1 MSLNP
6 LDTLFLLAGLNLL
19 AMLLI
24 GQWRG
29 AGWLATLFY
38 GAQLLALF
46 QFDPSQTIQHSAFS
60 IQHSTLALNWQFDA
74 LAWLFAVISV
84 AAALAASWYGAGEW
98 LRKYT
103 GSRRLLHSAL
113 AGNVLAMLLLL
124 ASGDLLTLFVGWEAT
139 SWAGFLLMA
148 LGGGSGQKPAREA
161 ALKYLVY
168 AIAGAMALLGA
179 LVVLF
184 QAGHSF
190 GFAQAQASFAT
201 MSAPLLWSM
210 VLLFLLAFGAKLA
223 LLPLHLWQAPAYSE
237 TPAPGAVFLGSI
249 VGRMGLFA
257 LAVVLVKLIGIE
269 HLADLA
275 LPFTFLSAQDLIA
288 WIAVLTII
296 LPTYTALKQN
306 DARYLLAWHGIGQGG
321 YMLLG
326 LVLGTALGT
335 AGGLLHMINYAAT
348 QATLL
353 MAVFAVMHRVGHT
366 DLNNLG
372 GLVARMPLTF
382 LALLLGIISLAGL
395 PPMSGFVS
403 KWMIYSALL
412 QEGRPLLFVASVI
425 GTLGTILSVYKLIH
439 NLFLGQLRVEHEKI
453 DEAPLSMLIPMLAC
467 GLFAFVTGAAPVL
480 ILGWVAAA
488 QDSLGLPVLAYT
500 LGGVSS
506 PRASLDMLWVVG
518 VLFASFGVGAVLFY
532 GIGGKTQRIH
542 QFDNY
547 AGGHFLTG
555 EMRYHYS
562 DNFYAGLMHLI
573 GGWYRGSFLWL
584 ESAIASG
591 VSLVANAA
599 GGWYRAVSPG
609 FYLLAATTLLLA
621 WVLL

>member
-6 LDTLFLLAGLNLL
+6 LDGLFLIAAFNLL
-19 AMLLI
+19 AMLLL
-24 GQWRG
+24 GNWRG
-29 AGWLATLFY
+29 AGILTTVLY
-38 GAQLLALF
+38 GAQLLALTQMGETTAASF
-46 QFDPSQTIQHSAFS
+46 VFS
-60 IQHSTLALNWQFDA
+60 GFGFTLGWRFDA

-84 AAALAASWYGAGEW
+84 ASALFASWYGAGEW
-98 LRKYT
+98 LRRYA
-103 GSRRLLHSAL
+103 GNRRLLLSAL
-113 AGNVLAMLLLL
+113 AANVLAMLLLL
-124 ASGDLLTLFVGWEAT
+124 GSGDLLTLFVGWEAT

-148 LGGGSGQKPAREA
+148 LAGGVARKA

-168 AIAGAMALLGA
+168 AIAGAMALLAA
-179 LVVLF
+179 LLLLF
-184 QAGHSF
+184 QASGSF
-190 GFAQAQASFAT
+190 GFAAAAASLDG
-201 MSAPLLWSM
+201 MSDGPLWGLI
-210 VLLFLLAFGAKLA
+210 LLFLVAFGAKLA

-237 TPAPGAVFLGSI
+237 TPAPGAVFLGAI

-257 LAVVLVKLIGIE
+257 LAVVLVKLVGIA
-269 HLADLA
+269 HLKALA
-275 LPFTFLSAQDLIA
+275 IPFTFLNAQDLIA
-288 WIAVLTII
+288 WIAALTII

-326 LVLGTALGT
+326 LILGTTLGS
-335 AGGLLHMINYAAT
+335 AGGLLHMINYATT

-353 MAVFAVMHRVGHT
+353 MAVFAVQHRIGHT
-366 DLNNLG
+366 DLNRLG

-403 KWMIYSALL
+403 KWMVYTALL
-412 QEGRPLLFVASVI
+412 QDGRPLLFVASVI

-453 DEAPLSMLIPMLAC
+453 NEAPLSMLIPMLTC
-467 GLFAFVTGAAPVL
+467 GALAFVTGAAPGLV
-480 ILGWVAAA
+480 LGWVAAA
-488 QDSLGLPVLAYT
+488 QGALGLPVLEYT
-500 LGGVSS
+500 LGGVST

-518 VLFASFGVGAVLFY
+518 VLFAGFGVGAILFY

-542 QFDNY
+542 QLDNY
-547 AGGHFLTG
+547 AGGHFLTAD
-555 EMRYHYS
+555 MRYHYS

-573 GGWYRGSFLWL
+573 GGWYRGSFHWL

-591 VSLVANAA
+591 FSLLAAAA

-609 FYLLAATTLLLA
+609 FYLLAGTTLLLA

>member
-1 MSLNP
+1 MMLTP
-6 LDTLFLLAGLNLL
+6 LDTLFLISALTLA
-19 AMLLI
+19 AMLLV

-29 AGWLATLFY
+29 AGLLATLLY
-38 GAQLLALF
+38 AAQMLALW
-46 QFDPSQTIQHSAFS
+46 QVDTTTA
-60 IQHSTLALNWQFDA
+60 IQHSTFNIQQWPFALSWRFDG
-74 LAWLFAVISV
+74 LSWLFAMLSV
-84 AAALAASWYGAGEW
+84 ASALVASGFGAGEW
-98 LRKYT
+98 LRAHP
-103 GSRRLLHSAL
+103 GNRRLLQVAL
-113 AGNVLAMLLLL
+113 AANVLAMLLLL
-124 ASGDLLTLFVGWEAT
+124 GSGDLLTLFIGWEAT

-148 LGGGSGQKPAREA
+148 LALGGPRDA

-179 LVVLF
+179 LAILY
-184 QAGHSF
+184 QANGSF
-190 GFAQAQASFAT
+190 AFDAAQATLAT
-201 MSAPLLWSM
+201 LADTTVWGL
-210 VLLFLLAFGAKLA
+210 VLLFLVAFGAKLA

-237 TPAPGAVFLGSI
+237 TPAPGAVFLGAI
-249 VGRMGLFA
+249 MGRMGLFA
-257 LAVVLVKLIGIE
+257 LAVVLAKLIGIPRLE
-269 HLADLA
+269 ALA

-288 WIAVLTII
+288 WIAALTII

-382 LALLLGIISLAGL
+382 LALLMGIISLAGL

-403 KWMIYSALL
+403 KWMVYTALL

-439 NLFLGQLRVEHEKI
+439 NMFLGQLRVEHEKI

-467 GLFAFVTGAAPVL
+467 ATFAFVTGAAPGL
-480 ILGWVAAA
+480 ILGWVADAQAA
-488 QDSLGLPVLAYT
+488 LGLPVLAYT
-500 LGGVSS
+500 LGGVES

-518 VLFASFGVGAVLFY
+518 VLFASFGIGAILFY

-573 GGWYRGSFLWL
+573 GSWYRGSFLWL
-584 ESAIASG
+584 EQSIASG
-591 VSLVANAA
+591 IGLITAAA

-609 FYLLAATTLLLA
+609 FYLLAGTTLLLA
-621 WVLL
+621 WVVL

>member
-6 LDTLFLLAGLNLL
+6 LDTMFLLAGLNLL

-24 GQWRG
+24 GHWRG

-38 GAQLLALF
+38 GAQLLTLF
-46 QFDPSQTIQHSAFS
+46 QFDPSQAIQHSAFG
-60 IQHSTLALNWQFDA
+60 IQNSTLTLHWQFDA

-84 AAALAASWYGAGEW
+84 AAALFASWFGAGEW

-103 GSRRLLHSAL
+103 GSHRLLHSAL

-124 ASGDLLTLFVGWEAT
+124 ASDDLLTLFIGWEAT

-148 LGGGSGQKPAREA
+148 LAGGSGQILARDA

-179 LVVLF
+179 VVVLF

-190 GFAQAQASFAT
+190 GYMQAQASFAI
-201 MSAPLLWSM
+201 MSAPLLWGM
-210 VLLFLLAFGAKLA
+210 ALLFLFGFGAKLA

-237 TPAPGAVFLGSI
+237 TPAPGAMFLGAI

-257 LAVVLVKLIGIE
+257 LAVVLAKLIGISKLE
-269 HLADLA
+269 ALA

-326 LVLGTALGT
+326 LVLGTALGS

-403 KWMIYSALL
+403 KWMIYTALL
-412 QEGRPLLFVASVI
+412 QDGRPLLFLASVI

-453 DEAPLSMLIPMLAC
+453 DEAPWSMLIPMLTCAT
-467 GLFAFVTGAAPVL
+467 FAFVTGAAPGLV
-480 ILGWVAAA
+480 LGWVAAA
-488 QDSLGLPVLAYT
+488 QDALGLPVLAYT

-506 PRASLDMLWVVG
+506 LRASLDMPWVVG
-518 VLFASFGVGAVLFY
+518 VLFAGFGVGAILFY
-532 GIGGKTQRIH
+532 GIGGKTQRIN
-542 QFDNY
+542 QLDNY
-547 AGGHFLTG
+547 AGGHFLTAD
-555 EMRYHYS
+555 MRYHYS

-573 GGWYRGSFLWL
+573 GDWYRGSFHWL
-584 ESAIASG
+584 EQSIASSVG
-591 VSLVANAA
+591 LAAAAAN
-599 GGWYRAVSPG
+599 GWYRAASPG
-609 FYLLAATTLLLA
+609 FYLLAASTLMLA

>member
-1 MSLNP
+1 MNFNP
-6 LDTLFLLAGLNLL
+6 LDLVFLLAGFNLL

-24 GQWRG
+24 GRWRG
-29 AGWLATLFY
+29 AGTLATLMY
-38 GAQLLALF
+38 GAQLLALT
-46 QFDPSQTIQHSAFS
+46 QISDPIDASIMFS
-60 IQHSTLALNWQFDA
+60 GFGFNLFWRFDA
-74 LAWLFAVISV
+74 LAWLFAVLSV
-84 AAALAASWYGAGEW
+84 AAAFLASWFGAGEW
-98 LRKYT
+98 LRNYS
-103 GSRRLLHSAL
+103 GSRRLLHGAL
-113 AGNVLAMLLLL
+113 AANVLAMLLLL
-124 ASGDLLTLFVGWEAT
+124 GSGDLLTLFVGWEAT

-148 LGGGSGQKPAREA
+148 LAGGASREA

-179 LVVLF
+179 LIVLF
-184 QAGHSF
+184 QAGASF
-190 GFAQAQASFAT
+190 GFAEARASLGA
-201 MSAPLLWSM
+201 MDDPPLWGML
-210 VLLFLLAFGAKLA
+210 LLFLLAFGAKLA

-237 TPAPGAVFLGSI
+237 TPAPGAVFLGAI

-257 LAVVLVKLIGIE
+257 LAVVLAKLIGISR
-269 HLADLA
+269 LADLA
-275 LPFTFLSAQDLIA
+275 IPFTFLSAQDLIA
-288 WIAVLTII
+288 WIAALTII

-353 MAVFAVMHRVGHT
+353 MAVFVVMHRVGHA

-382 LALLLGIISLAGL
+382 LALLMGIISLAGL

-403 KWMIYSALL
+403 KWMVYTALL

-439 NLFLGQLRVEHEKI
+439 NMFLGQLRVEHEKI
-453 DEAPLSMLIPMLAC
+453 DEAPMSMLIPMLAC
-467 GLFAFVTGAAPVL
+467 ATFAFVTGAAPGLV
-480 ILGWVAAA
+480 LGWVADAQAA
-488 QDSLGLPVLAYT
+488 LGLPVLAYT
-500 LGGVSS
+500 LGGVES

-518 VLFASFGVGAVLFY
+518 VLFAGFGIGAVLFY

-573 GGWYRGSFLWL
+573 GGWYRGSFHWL
-584 ESAIASG
+584 EQGIASG
-591 VSLVANAA
+591 VGLITTAA

-609 FYLLAATTLLLA
+609 FYLLAGTTLLLA